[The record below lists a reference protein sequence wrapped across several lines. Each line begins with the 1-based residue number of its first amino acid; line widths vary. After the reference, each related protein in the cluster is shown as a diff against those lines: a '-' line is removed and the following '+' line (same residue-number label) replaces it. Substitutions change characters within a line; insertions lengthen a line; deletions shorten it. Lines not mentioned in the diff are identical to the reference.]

1 MATKMKQAKDAKSSL
16 DSYEIKLPDDLDQVG
31 DSTVISDDVIAV
43 IAYMAVQEIPGVIA
57 GGGGFVGDIA
67 ERFGKRSLDRG
78 IKVHTKG
85 ENVIIEV
92 STFVEYGV
100 KIPEMALQ
108 IQNNVRKQVEDMA
121 GKKVVAI
128 NLIVQ
133 GVRLPHSDLREHD
146 GDDE

>member
-1 MATKMKQAKDAKSSL
+1 MTAKTKNAKDSKSNL
-16 DSYEIKLPDDLDQVG
+16 DSYEIKMPDDLDQVG

-43 IAYMAVQEIPGVIA
+43 ITYMAVQEIPGVIA
-57 GGGGFVGDIA
+57 TGGGLVGDLA

-78 IKVHTKG
+78 IKVQTKG

-92 STFVEYGV
+92 SIFVEYGV
-100 KIPEMALQ
+100 KIPEMAIQ

-133 GVRLPHSDLREHD
+133 GVKLPHADDRD
-146 GDDE
+146 DDE

>member
-1 MATKMKQAKDAKSSL
+1 MSAKTKQIKEEKSQ
-16 DSYEIKLPDDLDQVG
+16 DYEIKMPDDLDQIG

-43 IAYMAVQEIPGVIA
+43 IAHMAVQEVPGVIA
-57 GGGGFVGDIA
+57 TGGGFVGDIA
-67 ERFGKRSLDRG
+67 ERLGKRSLDRG
-78 IKVHTKG
+78 IKVQTKG

-92 STFVEYGV
+92 SIFVEYGV
-100 KIPEMALQ
+100 KIPEVAIE

-133 GVRLPHSDLREHD
+133 GVRLPVSDGKDVFAE
-146 GDDE
+146 